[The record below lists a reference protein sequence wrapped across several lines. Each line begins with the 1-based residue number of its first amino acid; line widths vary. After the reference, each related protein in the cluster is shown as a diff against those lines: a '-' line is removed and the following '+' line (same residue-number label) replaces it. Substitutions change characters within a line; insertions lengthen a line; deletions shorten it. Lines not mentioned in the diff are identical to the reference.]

1 MAEEVKVRR
10 RRGYTRVSTKNQ
22 ITLPAAVLSAAH
34 VAPGDELRV
43 DVDGDGAIRLIR
55 QQDAL
60 EALIGSAPGL
70 SAATDLRTLRGE
82 WRG

>member
-1 MAEEVKVRR
+1 MPQEVKVKR
-10 RRGYTRVSTKNQ
+10 RRGYTRVSNKNQ
-22 ITLPAAVLSAAH
+22 ITLPAAALAAAH

-43 DVDGDGAIRLIR
+43 DVDGNGTIRLVR

-70 SAATDLRTLRGE
+70 SADTDLQTLRGE
-82 WRG
+82 WQG